1 MNYAV
6 PNFGPDS
13 EIENVKSSIDGAEKS
28 LDIKWNPKEVDP
40 ADIVQYPT
48 NRPLDAD
55 MKSSLKSLGDT
66 QS

>member
-13 EIENVKSSIDGAEKS
+13 EIENVHESIAGAEKT
-28 LDIKWNPKEVDP
+28 LNMKWIPKEVEAP
-40 ADIVQYPT
+40 GIVEYPT
-48 NRPLDAD
+48 GRPLDVD
-55 MKSSLKSLGDT
+55 MKTSLKNLGDT